1 MIEDHEIRSMAEDLA
16 RTYGVAAAIG
26 RATERALAE
35 LEQGHLR
42 VATTWRR
49 VLNALNRIE
58 PPTRDSRHPVP
69 AA

>member
-16 RTYGVAAAIG
+16 RAYGLPGATV
-26 RATERALAE
+26 RATDRAFAE

-58 PPTRDSRHPVP
+58 PAT
-69 AA
+69 